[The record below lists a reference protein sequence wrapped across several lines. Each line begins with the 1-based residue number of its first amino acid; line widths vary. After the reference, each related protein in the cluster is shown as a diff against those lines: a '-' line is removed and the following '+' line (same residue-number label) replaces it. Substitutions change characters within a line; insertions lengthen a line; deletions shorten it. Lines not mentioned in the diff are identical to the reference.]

1 MAEFEGMVEIDISEE
16 EENIPE
22 PTMRRQNLVSEL
34 QSRVQSAKSFHKKA
48 FEQMKSDMEATYKGF
63 SDSSWDDQKYV
74 ANILQRHV
82 HQRTAAL
89 YAKNPKPVA
98 QRRRRLDYDLWDG
111 DDKTLAMARNELDAS
126 KKQGFQPSPFSVRLV
141 QEF

>member
-48 FEQMKSDMEATYKGF
+48 FEQMKSDM
-63 SDSSWDDQKYV
+63 
-74 ANILQRHV
+74 
-82 HQRTAAL
+82 
-89 YAKNPKPVA
+89 
-98 QRRRRLDYDLWDG
+98 
-111 DDKTLAMARNELDAS
+111 
-126 KKQGFQPSPFSVRLV
+126 
-141 QEF
+141 